1 MLGVK
6 LIPFLTNFLFV
17 ATLAW
22 FIAFPLGGLVYIE
35 MLKEKYRQTQ
45 QQ

>member
-1 MLGVK
+1 MLGVT
-6 LIPFLTNFLFV
+6 LIPYLVSFLFV
-17 ATLAW
+17 MTLIW